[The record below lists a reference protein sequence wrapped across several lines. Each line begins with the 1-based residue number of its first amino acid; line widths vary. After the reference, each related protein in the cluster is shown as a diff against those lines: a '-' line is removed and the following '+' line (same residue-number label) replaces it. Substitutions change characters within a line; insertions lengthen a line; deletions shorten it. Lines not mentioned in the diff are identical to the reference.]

1 MFKRKEKEQEFYMD
15 HMDTFRKLKIAD
27 PFFTIK
33 TAFFQKGKFGRQSQF
48 FEWELKKGEDIYIEF
63 YDNVNNEKGKL
74 VDIKPM
80 NENRQLFKLAY
91 NPYFAEEYDV
101 KEGVNNEG
109 ETYKMYVVPVSEMT
123 AVLNTGETIS
133 YSLYEKRLKEEEASL
148 PRLQKTLTPSMFP
161 DFEEEF
167 GAKKDV
173 GSDFDIDKINTSK
186 PQSYE
191 DVPLS
196 EMTLRDLA
204 AIMLMKPISN
214 KYWLNEVVKQAK
226 SEI

>member
-1 MFKRKEKEQEFYMD
+1 MSILDVLEVEEFVG
-15 HMDTFRKLKIAD
+15 HQWA
-27 PFFTIK
+27 
-33 TAFFQKGKFGRQSQF
+33 
-48 FEWELKKGEDIYIEF
+48 
-63 YDNVNNEKGKL
+63 
-74 VDIKPM
+74 M

-173 GSDFDIDKINTSK
+173 GSDFDIDKIDTSK